1 MIKSLLINGSSALAP
16 RYISRAPPA
25 VARSIRSM
33 DWRPTN
39 CSFRPS
45 RQAGASAELL
55 KVRFLSHLI
64 LRGLGQGFGCL
75 RFAAILFGEG
85 HGSITLP
92 FARQITLHRQARHP
106 SEDEDRQH
114 RQEDV
119 RPLETAR
126 KAAPGRPEG
135 TGSAFPA
142 AAGTFP
148 SPSCETRVLLPA
160 RKSGAVRI

>member
-1 MIKSLLINGSSALAP
+1 MALVLLRLDIFRGRHPRWRDRYDLWIGGLPIVPFGPVGKLAP
-16 RYISRAPPA
+16 ALSY
-25 VARSIRSM
+25 
-33 DWRPTN
+33 
-39 CSFRPS
+39 
-45 RQAGASAELL
+45 L